1 MQGKNREMRLLYAKT
16 LYLLRAL
23 LLEISYDYVLGR
35 SSQMV
40 LYRHF
45 MYYSLHAQA
54 GFVHELAVAFLDI
67 YIPTCWISY
76 RKRGQMP
83 LITL

>member
-23 LLEISYDYVLGR
+23 LLEISYKYVGR

-45 MYYSLHAQA
+45 MYDSLHAQA
-54 GFVHELAVAFLDI
+54 GFVHELAVNS
-67 YIPTCWISY
+67 ISP
-76 RKRGQMP
+76 R
-83 LITL
+83 TLVLHASLT